1 MKHNQQIQNQ
11 HFRKDWAK
19 YIKTWFNQPVRM
31 RVFGTE
37 QLYVGSNVLCPCIL
51 GSRVCCEAVIG

>member
-37 QLYVGSNVLCPCIL
+37 QLYVGSNALSL
-51 GSRVCCEAVIG
+51 YSWFSCCEAVIG